1 MKDEIFDDYSKSFGK
16 TFNKV
21 GTVAVV
27 VTVISAITS
36 LGVAATVI
44 YLLLKNFG

>member
-1 MKDEIFDDYSKSFGK
+1 MKDEMFDDFGK

-36 LGVAATVI
+36 LGVATTVI